1 VDEENLSLAIGR
13 RGQNARLTAKLT
25 GWEVDVEKEEVQVV
39 GFEEKL
45 QQAISKL
52 SQSLE
57 VDPEVAEQI
66 ASTGFVSVE
75 GIAES
80 SVDDLKE
87 ALPEIDPDL
96 IEQSSH
102 ESEGIRESGPKARPL
117 STGAKTN
124 PIIMA
129 AAKSS
134 AKSKAKPKAKAKAKA
149 KPKPKATA
157 KPKAKAKAK
166 PKAPPTAKRNQLRK
180 LSPPPKSRH
189 RPSLRSKK
197 NPKQRPSRYQLRNP
211 RRPPKRKPSPRRK
224 YPLPNRSLQPNPPL
238 SRNLKPLQLKGPFSG
253 PGIGLG

>member
-1 VDEENLSLAIGR
+1 VKNIVRELSNEKIDLFRWSDDIRELVIEALKPAKLKRIEVDEEKQHVRVFVDEENLSLAIGR

-87 ALPEIDPDL
+87 ALPEMEPDL
-96 IEQSSH
+96 IDQVH
-102 ESEGIRESGPKARPL
+102 R
-117 STGAKTN
+117 
-124 PIIMA
+124 
-129 AAKSS
+129 
-134 AKSKAKPKAKAKAKA
+134 KAKEVVD
-149 KPKPKATA
+149 
-157 KPKAKAKAK
+157 
-166 PKAPPTAKRNQLRK
+166 
-180 LSPPPKSRH
+180 S
-189 RPSLRSKK
+189 
-197 NPKQRPSRYQLRNP
+197 
-211 RRPPKRKPSPRRK
+211 
-224 YPLPNRSLQPNPPL
+224 
-238 SRNLKPLQLKGPFSG
+238 
-253 PGIGLG
+253 